1 MKVPFVMHAKSLLK
15 NIDTYYN
22 DLEKSSTV
30 KIDKEAACGFSVL
43 TYCSFGDNG
52 NNKFDYYS

>member
-1 MKVPFVMHAKSLLK
+1 MHAKSLLK

-30 KIDKEAACGFSVL
+30 KIDKEAVCGFSVL